1 MTERA
6 PAESMCPLCATTTSQ
21 RIEHESGRRY
31 FWCRT
36 CDLVHVARALRLDRA
51 QEAAHYGTH
60 QNSPDDLHYRGFLDR
75 LLLPLV
81 KQLPPG
87 AHGLDFGS
95 GPGPT
100 LSVMFEERGFPMQIY
115 DPFFAPDPKVL
126 QRQFDFVSC
135 SETVEHFFDPAAEFA
150 RFGTL
155 VRPGGWIA
163 IMTMMTPELAAFR
176 QWHYPRDPTHV
187 CFYSAD
193 TMRWI
198 AQRYG
203 WQLEIPRTNVA
214 LFRTAS
220 APPMRD

>member
-1 MTERA
+1 MTGNGRVV
-6 PAESMCPLCATTTSQ
+6 STCPLCATVSAHG
-21 RIEHESGRRY
+21 IEHASGRQC
-31 FWCRT
+31 FVCST
-36 CDLVHVARALRLDRA
+36 CALVHVAREHRLDRA
-51 QEAAHYGTH
+51 GEAAHYGTH
-60 QNSPDDLHYRGFLDR
+60 ENSPDDPHYRSFLDR

-81 KQLPPG
+81 ARLSPG
-87 AHGLDFGS
+87 AQGLDFGS

-115 DPFFAPDPKVL
+115 DPFFAPDQAVL

-150 RFGTL
+150 RFDRL
-155 VRPGGWIA
+155 VRPGGWLA
-163 IMTMMTPELAAFR
+163 IMTMITPELSQFR

-187 CFYSAD
+187 CFYAHD

-198 AQRYG
+198 ADRHG
-203 WQLEIPRTNVA
+203 WQLEVPCANVA

-220 APPMRD
+220 GAAPKS